1 MFVIDDVACGI
12 GKATI
17 VRGITFTVERGTMT
31 ALVGVNGAGKS
42 TLLRGLAGITSLHA
56 GSVLLDGAPVH
67 AMRPRHRARQMTLV
81 GQEESPPGDL
91 TVSEMVALGRLPHLK
106 SWQLGGK
113 EERRIVAESLELVG
127 VADLADRPC
136 DQLSGGQRR
145 RALLARGFAQG
156 TDLVLLDEPT
166 NHLDVHH
173 QLHLLKVLR
182 ESGRTI
188 LATIHDL
195 DLAVSHFDQV
205 VVLHEGT
212 MLAAGAPEEVLVP
225 ENLRRVFDVQ
235 AMLAKLPEATR
246 THLIVD
252 SL

>member
-1 MFVIDDVACGI
+1 MFEVRNVACGI
-12 GKATI
+12 GRNTI
-17 VRGITFTVERGTMT
+17 VRDINFTVERGTMT
-31 ALVGVNGAGKS
+31 ALVGINGAGKS
-42 TLLRGLAGITSLHA
+42 TLLRGIAGITKLHA
-56 GSVLLDGAPVH
+56 GTVLLDGAEVH
-67 AMRPRHRARQMTLV
+67 AMRPRQRAQNMTLV

-91 TVSEMVALGRLPHLK
+91 SISEMVALGRLPHLK

-113 EERRIVAESLELVG
+113 EEQRIVAESLALVG
-127 VADLADRPC
+127 LHEVADRSC

-188 LATIHDL
+188 VATIHDL

-212 MLAAGAPEEVLVP
+212 MLAVGTPEDVLNAP
-225 ENLRRVFDVQ
+225 NLRKVFDVH
-235 AMLAKLPEATR
+235 AFLASLPEASR
-246 THLIVD
+246 IHLIVD

>member
-1 MFVIDDVACGI
+1 MSRLEICSVAAGFN
-12 GKATI
+12 KTPLLTN
-17 VRGITFTVERGTMT
+17 VSFTVEPGTMT

-42 TLLRGLAGITSLHA
+42 TLLRAIAGISPALAGQVLYD
-56 GSVLLDGAPVH
+56 GVSVH
-67 AMRPRHRARQMTLV
+67 SMRPRQRARQLTLV

-106 SWQLGGK
+106 SWEVGGK
-113 EERRIVAESLELVG
+113 REQKIVADALALVG
-127 VADLADRPC
+127 LSDLAERPC

-156 TDLVLLDEPT
+156 TDMVMLDEPT

-195 DLAVSHFDQV
+195 DLAVAHFDQV
-205 VVLHEGT
+205 VVLHEGA
-212 MLAAGAPEEVLVP
+212 MLAAGNPSDVLTSDNV
-225 ENLRRVFDVQ
+225 RKVFDV
-235 AMLAKLPEATR
+235 EAHLLTVAGK
-246 THLIVD
+246 THIIVD